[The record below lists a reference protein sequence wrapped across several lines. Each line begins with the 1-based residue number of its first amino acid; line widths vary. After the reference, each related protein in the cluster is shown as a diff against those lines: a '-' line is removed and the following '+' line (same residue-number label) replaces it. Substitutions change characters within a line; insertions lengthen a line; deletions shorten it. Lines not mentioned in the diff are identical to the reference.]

1 MFEVPEPVPPES
13 QEEAQDARFLRE
25 VTLRGLLSF
34 GPDAAPTEL
43 RALNLLIGP
52 NGAGKSNFI
61 EALALLAATRGDL
74 ERVIRRGGGVREWLH
89 KSTTENEAS
98 VASIHALVAPN
109 EFMFDPL
116 RYAIEFGAMGSRFT
130 VTDERVS
137 IESAAPLPDEGLI
150 FGVRDGSPSIRTGG
164 ELHRLRRDS
173 LDPTKSILA
182 QRRDPEQLPELTSL
196 GDRFERIQLYR
207 EWQGGYT
214 SALRLPQRADLPNDH
229 LLEDGSNLGLVLS
242 RIQADHYS
250 VWKDLR
256 AALGDLLGGF
266 EDVVIKAEAAT
277 LQVFLV
283 DRWGRRFPAVRLSD
297 GTLRFLCILAILFDP
312 TPPPLVVLEEPE
324 LGLHPDAIG
333 LLPDLL
339 RDAAGRTQLVVTTH
353 SSALVDAFTQTP
365 EVVVVA
371 ERGDAGTTL
380 ERLDR
385 ASLEAW
391 LDDYGLGRMWSMNL
405 LGGNRW

>member
-1 MFEVPEPVPPES
+1 MVEVPELAPPES
-13 QEEAQDARFLRE
+13 PEEVRDVRLLRE
-25 VTLRGLLSF
+25 VTLRGFLSF
-34 GPDAAPTEL
+34 GPEATPTEL

-74 ERVIRRGGGVREWLH
+74 DRVIRRGGGVREWLH
-89 KSTTENEAS
+89 RSTAANEAALAS
-98 VASIHALVAPN
+98 VHALVTPN
-109 EFMFDPL
+109 DAMWDPL
-116 RYAIEFGAMGSRFT
+116 RYAIEFGATGSRFAI
-130 VTDERVS
+130 TDERVS
-137 IESAAPLPDEGLI
+137 VESASTLPDEGMI
-150 FGVRDGSPSIRTGG
+150 FGVKDGSPVIRTGG
-164 ELHRLRRDS
+164 GLHRLRRDS
-173 LDPTKSILA
+173 LDPTRSILA
-182 QRRDPEQLPELTSL
+182 QRRDPEQHPELTSL

-242 RIQADHYS
+242 RIQADHYG

-256 AALGDLLGGF
+256 AVLRDLLDGF

-277 LQVFLV
+277 VQIFLV
-283 DRWGRRFPAVRLSD
+283 DRQGRRFPAVRLSD
-297 GTLRFLCILAILFDP
+297 GTLRFLCMLAILFDP
-312 TPPPLVVLEEPE
+312 TPAPLVALEEPE

-339 RDAAGRTQLVVTTH
+339 RDASGRTQLVVTTH
-353 SSALVDAFTQTP
+353 ASSLVDAFTRTP

-371 ERGDAGTTL
+371 GRGDAGTTL
-380 ERLDR
+380 DRLDR
-385 ASLEAW
+385 ASLTEW
-391 LDDYGLGRMWSMNL
+391 LDAYGLGRMWSMNL